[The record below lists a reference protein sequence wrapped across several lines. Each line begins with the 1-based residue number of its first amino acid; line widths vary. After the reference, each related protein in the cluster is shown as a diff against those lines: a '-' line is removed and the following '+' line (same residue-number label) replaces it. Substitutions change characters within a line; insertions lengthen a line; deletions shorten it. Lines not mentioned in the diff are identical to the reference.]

1 MFGVADDE
9 TVVRI
14 VKRLHSDDF
23 WTQGGIR
30 VVPRDAPD
38 YSPDHG
44 SGLLGGVWAGSAFWF
59 AFAAAR
65 FSPTFIADVLSSCF
79 ENYARDPRRSNTV
92 PGQFSEW
99 LHGETLVNEG
109 MMLSPWFPPRYLWAA
124 IEGAAGFE
132 ADAGGAR
139 LSPRLPPDWTWMG
152 VRALPYRGRNLT
164 WLVARMPEE
173 RLYTTYAFD
182 ASPPASL
189 YEEDITARI
198 HTDGDQALTLGMR
211 RDDGLLLFA
220 GNTDGHTIT
229 TTLRVDDD
237 LDGAYRRRVYD
248 SMARR
253 WSDDEPMD
261 TGGLR
266 RGVTVQ
272 IARKGFALIEVTR
285 QG

>member
-1 MFGVADDE
+1 
-9 TVVRI
+9 
-14 VKRLHSDDF
+14 
-23 WTQGGIR
+23 
-30 VVPRDAPD
+30 
-38 YSPDHG
+38 
-44 SGLLGGVWAGSAFWF
+44 
-59 AFAAAR
+59 
-65 FSPTFIADVLSSCF
+65 
-79 ENYARDPRRSNTV
+79 
-92 PGQFSEW
+92 
-99 LHGETLVNEG
+99 
-109 MMLSPWFPPRYLWAA
+109 MLSPWFPPRYLWAA
-124 IEGAAGFE
+124 IEGAAGFD

-139 LSPRLPPDWTWMG
+139 LSPRLAPDWTWMG

-189 YEEDITARI
+189 YEEDITGAI
-198 HTDGDQALTLGMR
+198 DVSGDQDQAVTLGLR

-220 GNTDGHTIT
+220 GNTSDCTIT
-229 TTLRVDDD
+229 VTLRLDDD

-272 IARKGFALIEVTR
+272 IERKGFALIEVTR